1 MTVPVGG
8 VRYRLIKDNLESML
22 RTALDDLD
30 WFNTARKHK
39 PVTLTGEPINPGV
52 ELQPNIIS
60 ISTEDMETTEWE
72 MGSGLEEHRWDIYLD
87 VFAESNAIG
96 LHLAGDLQ
104 DILKGKMPSIGRERP
119 TLPVLDLRQTT
130 PTQIFVCQ
138 LENIK
143 LARVRNWTDPWNEH
157 WWALLVEVVDYYDS
171 EGDE

>member
-8 VRYRLIKDNLESML
+8 VRYRLIKDNLETML
-22 RTALDDLD
+22 RAALDDLD
-30 WFNTARKHK
+30 WFNIARKHK

-60 ISTEDMETTEWE
+60 ISTEDMATTEWE

-87 VFAESNAIG
+87 VFAESNAVG

-119 TLPVLDLRQTT
+119 ILSVVDMRLTT
-130 PTQIFVCQ
+130 PAEIFVCQ
-138 LENIK
+138 LENVQM
-143 LARVRNWTDPWNEH
+143 ARVRNWTDPWNEH

-171 EGDE
+171 EGDD